1 MIKTIKIPNTP
12 PYTGPKTE
20 LSDLKKLNFIY
31 GPNGSGKT
39 VLSRFLLNHPD
50 SPQITWENDQALP
63 IKVYNKDFIEKNFDQ
78 SGFIKG
84 IFTLGE
90 DNIESKKKI
99 EEKKK
104 DLSSI
109 NNDIHC
115 FDKNEQEEKEKLTQM
130 KNNFSE
136 ICWEK
141 N

>member
-12 PYTGPKTE
+12 PYTGPTTE

-39 VLSRFLLNHPD
+39 VLSRFLLNYPD

-78 SGFIKG
+78 SGSIKG

-90 DNIESKKKI
+90 DNIESKKRI
-99 EEKKK
+99 EKKKK

-109 NNDIHC
+109 NNDIQL
-115 FDKNEQEEKEKLTQM
+115 FAESEKEEKEKLKQIE
-130 KNNFSE
+130 NDFSE
-136 ICWEK
+136 ICWPK